1 MMPSLSPPSITFQII
16 PCNTVQQA
24 RDSPSYH
31 LVLQHNMSTSPTR
44 SSGGKPRE
52 FGFLSPEFR
61 KALANWS
68 NGSSEYTPSEPDEST
83 PALAKPDEPRSGPI
97 WTVEDDMMI
106 IPAAHNYGN
115 FSVPRSQHRN
125 TVNPQFDGSENPVY
139 SAGFSIRLDDKEAPV
154 ITPWYRPSKDTQK
167 QNRVNLDNFEIS
179 VVPEGPDHVSLFA
192 CQKDV
197 RWDGAG
203 EDSIGWTGSVLQSI
217 RIPKDYIQRL
227 RDAASRKSGSY
238 RAPAAPSATPD
249 C

>member
-1 MMPSLSPPSITFQII
+1 MSTTPTRLASSQPPSSR
-16 PCNTVQQA
+16 NT
-24 RDSPSYH
+24 
-31 LVLQHNMSTSPTR
+31 
-44 SSGGKPRE
+44 
-52 FGFLSPEFR
+52 GFLSPDFR
-61 KALANWS
+61 AALARSDWS
-68 NGSSEYTPSEPDEST
+68 RGSSLHAPSESDQLS
-83 PALAKPDEPRSGPI
+83 PASAKPDEPQTPPI

-106 IPAAHNYGN
+106 IPAEHNYGN
-115 FSVPRSQHRN
+115 FSVPRKQYRN
-125 TVNPQFDGSENPVY
+125 TVKPQPTRSEAPTY
-139 SAGFSIRLDDKEAPV
+139 SAGFTIKIDDTETPV